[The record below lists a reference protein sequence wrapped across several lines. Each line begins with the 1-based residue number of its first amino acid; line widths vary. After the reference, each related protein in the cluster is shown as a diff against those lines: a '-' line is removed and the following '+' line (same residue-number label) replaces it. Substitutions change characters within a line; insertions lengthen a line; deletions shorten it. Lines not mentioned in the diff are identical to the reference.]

1 MARLLG
7 MTRRGNGLRLTA
19 AAVVA
24 MAALWGISTA
34 SAAETRGAAPSA
46 KGAEKTYR
54 FVVSNN
60 FLGNDWRP
68 QVERLAQLTTNYP
81 PFKGR
86 VKVEIQNADNTVQA
100 QIQSLNN
107 IIQTKP
113 DAILLIASSG
123 TALNPTVAR
132 ACAAKILVFT
142 ISSVITAPCAWN
154 VSQSMFDGQK
164 VVGRWMGKVLK
175 NQGSIFV
182 DRGITGL
189 KDAQDIQDGFMAGL
203 KETGSKVEVAGQFDG
218 KFAAGPEQSG
228 ISSLLV
234 ANPDVSGVMTQGY
247 CQPVFNALKA
257 GGKGSVPAT
266 CYAYNGELTACAK
279 SGRACAILSGSPN
292 RDPDRH
298 EGCPRRAR
306 REAGPAEDQA
316 HPGADDRVRH
326 QVPRGQG
333 RGLGRQGRGHE
344 GGEELLPGPP
354 ARPRAAVD
362 APAVPDLGEG
372 CRGEVTAERAGAGM
386 SPIRR
391 RLALGAASPDA
402 APRSLLDRLRR

>member
-279 SGRACAILSGSPN
+279 SGRACAILSGSPIVIQIAMKAAL
-292 RDPDRH
+292 DVLD
-298 EGCPRRAR
+298 GK
-306 REAGPAEDQA
+306 PA
-316 HPGADDRVRH
+316 PPKTKLIP
-326 QVPRGQG
+326 VPMT
-333 RGLGRQGRGHE
+333 
-344 GGEELLPGPP
+344 
-354 ARPRAAVD
+354 VFVTKS
-362 APAVPDLGEG
+362 PAVKVAGSG
-372 CRGEVTAERAGAGM
+372 VKVEVMKAGKNFYPALPPG
-386 SPIRR
+386 
-391 RLALGAASPDA
+391 LALPWTLPQYPISAKAAA
-402 APRSLLDRLRR
+402 GK